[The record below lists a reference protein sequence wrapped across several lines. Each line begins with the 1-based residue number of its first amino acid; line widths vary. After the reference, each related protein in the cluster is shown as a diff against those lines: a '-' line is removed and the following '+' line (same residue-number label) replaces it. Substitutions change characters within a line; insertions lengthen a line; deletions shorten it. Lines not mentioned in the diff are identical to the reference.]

1 MKQSS
6 KLILN
11 ELKVL
16 NKLADEPSTFSTRM
30 KIRRSLKT
38 IKKLV
43 RAEAKHYADIT
54 YSQTVDFYKGF
65 LQDNTNEKI
74 KLNF

>member
-6 KLILN
+6 KLILG

-16 NKLADEPSTFSTRM
+16 NKLANEPSTFSNRRA
-30 KIRRSLKT
+30 IRKSLRL

-43 RAEAKHYADIT
+43 RAEAKNCASIT

-65 LQDNTNEKI
+65 LEDNLDEKI